1 MANGIFVFLTGLVFG
16 SFANVIILRL
26 NTGES
31 LIFRGSRCF
40 FCGRKLKWFLLVPV
54 LSFLVLRG
62 KCAACGAKISW
73 QYPLVELSSAFL
85 FLFICLFGQNGQ
97 HGVLTIILSVV
108 FFWLLLV
115 ISAYDFRHKIIP
127 DSLAYSAIAVS
138 VFFRIFDFGLSHIF
152 TALGLFLFFAF
163 LWLVSSG
170 RWMGFGDAKLAFA
183 IGLFLG
189 WPAGLVAFL
198 VSFWLGAAVGVVY
211 LFWSKSGS
219 LKAQIPF
226 APFLSLGGLTAFL
239 WGDFLISWYVS
250 LL

>member
-16 SFANVIILRL
+16 SFANVIILRQ

-40 FCGRKLKWFLLVPV
+40 FFGRALKWFELIPV
-54 LSFLVLRG
+54 ISFFALRG
-62 KCAACGAKISW
+62 KSRNCGSKISW
-73 QYPLVELSSAFL
+73 QYPAVEIASGFL
-85 FLFICLFGQNGQ
+85 FLLLYLLGQCP
-97 HGVLTIILSVV
+97 VLAIL
-108 FFWLLLV
+108 FFWILLV
-115 ISAYDFRHKIIP
+115 ISVYDFRHKIIP

-138 VFFRIFDFGLSHIF
+138 VFFRLFDFGLSHIF

-170 RWMGFGDAKLAFA
+170 RWMGFGDAKLALA

-226 APFLSLGGLTAFL
+226 APVLSLGGLTAFL